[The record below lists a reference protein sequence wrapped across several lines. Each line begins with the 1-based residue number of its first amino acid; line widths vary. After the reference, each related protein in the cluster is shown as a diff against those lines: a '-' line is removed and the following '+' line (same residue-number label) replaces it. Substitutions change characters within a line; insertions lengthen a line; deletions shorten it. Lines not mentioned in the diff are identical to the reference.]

1 VKNAI
6 QIRLELVAGHWCLG
20 EHDQA
25 LACLSRAIDTEP
37 DEPRIGQ
44 LVTRLLAEVEQGAAG
59 TEVREVLEHLKTRVA
74 SEAALAQPVEAGF
87 ALATPTMAELLEQ
100 QGHRERA
107 LQVAQDVLRRHPG
120 DARALAVRD
129 RLHPRPEAHEQ
140 QIAVLERWLD
150 YFRHRRQGEAR
161 A

>member
-1 VKNAI
+1 MKNAI

-37 DEPRIGQ
+37 NEPRIGK
-44 LVTRLLAEVEQGAAG
+44 LVNRLLAEVEQGAAG
-59 TEVREVLEHLKTRVA
+59 AEVREVLEHLKARVA
-74 SEAALAQPVEAGF
+74 CEAALAQPVEAGF

-107 LQVAQDVLRRHPG
+107 LQVAQDVLRRRPG
-120 DARALAVRD
+120 DARALAVRK
-129 RLHPRPEAHEQ
+129 RLCPRSEPHEQ